1 MFEMPNMRGKQRCQ
15 RDTGMYEMALRVR
28 EIRALSVY
36 VDGTEHQGARSEAL
50 ESMDGKEK
58 SGRIEVSNKR
68 GGTSRRIERNELLMR
83 QGNPRTCDTE
93 TSRRCT
99 KKEGLIRYVQHCQK
113 VSENENRISVS
124 LAKCRL
130 ISVLSVE
137 WNGRKFHQSE
147 LGGEG
152 KSKWRRGIL
161 TTLSKSFVIK
171 GSREMGLYLEGTE
184 SKDSLLV

>member
-1 MFEMPNMRGKQRCQ
+1 MSKRHWNVWDGI
-15 RDTGMYEMALRVR
+15 R
-28 EIRALSVY
+28 EIRALSGY
-36 VDGTEHQGARSEAL
+36 IDGTEHQGARSEAL

-58 SGRIEVSNKR
+58 SGRIEESSKR

-83 QGNPRTCDTE
+83 QRNPRTCDTE

-99 KKEGLIRYVQHCQK
+99 KKEGLIKYVQHCQK
-113 VSENENRISVS
+113 VSEDENRINVS
-124 LAKCRL
+124 LAKCRLMLIL

-137 WNGRKFHQSE
+137 WNERKFHQSE
-147 LGGEG
+147 LGGER
-152 KSKWRRGIL
+152 KSKWRREIL

-184 SKDSLLV
+184 SKDSLLVWLSDS

>member
-1 MFEMPNMRGKQRCQ
+1 
-15 RDTGMYEMALRVR
+15 
-28 EIRALSVY
+28 
-36 VDGTEHQGARSEAL
+36 
-50 ESMDGKEK
+50 MDGKEK
-58 SGRIEVSNKR
+58 SGRIEESSKR

-83 QGNPRTCDTE
+83 QRNPRTCDTE

-99 KKEGLIRYVQHCQK
+99 KKEGLIKYVQHCQK
-113 VSENENRISVS
+113 VSKNENRISVS
-124 LAKCRL
+124 LAKCRLMLIL

-137 WNGRKFHQSE
+137 WNGRKFHQTE
-147 LGGEG
+147 LGGER
-152 KSKWRRGIL
+152 KSKWRREIL